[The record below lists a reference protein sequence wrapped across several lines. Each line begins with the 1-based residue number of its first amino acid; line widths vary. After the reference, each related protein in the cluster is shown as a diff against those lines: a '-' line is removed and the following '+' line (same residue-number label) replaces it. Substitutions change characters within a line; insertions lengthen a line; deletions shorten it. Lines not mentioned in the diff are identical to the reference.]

1 LWAFT
6 EPAMNSFLMEA
17 VRDRRGE
24 AQGVVG
30 TAQSGSM
37 AIGSLIGGSLFALG
51 LGVPFF
57 VAAAVGFG
65 FALAALPGLRAA
77 GRRGPVI
84 QEPA

>member
-1 LWAFT
+1 
-6 EPAMNSFLMEA
+6 M
-17 VRDRRGE
+17 G
-24 AQGVVG
+24 
-30 TAQSGSM
+30 
-37 AIGSLIGGSLFALG
+37 IGSLLGGSLFALG

-77 GRRGPVI
+77 GRRSPPM